1 MIARNWFAV
10 AALAAL
16 ATLLACQV
24 AHAQA
29 WPSQPVRLVVPF
41 PAGSAT
47 DNIARILGRE
57 LQDDLGQPFV
67 IENRPGAQG
76 IVGSEVVA
84 KSAADGYTLLVAAV
98 SFAATTSLFRKVP
111 FDPVADFTPVSRMAT
126 TPLALMVKADFPARS
141 TRDFVEY
148 ARARPGKLAAGH
160 GSSSAQ
166 VCIAQLARLANIDVL
181 QVPYKGI
188 PLAVTDVLG
197 GNLHFTFADLGNA
210 IAQARGGNLRAI
222 GVTSARRSTLAPE
235 WPALAE
241 TLPGFDID
249 AWLATLGPRG
259 LPEAITRRLHEAT
272 VRAMTKPEVQSRLAT
287 LGFTP
292 ALIGPADAAPFI
304 KAEVAKWAAL
314 VKQAGIVPE

>member
-1 MIARNWFAV
+1 MTRKLFAV
-10 AALAAL
+10 AALGALAAL
-16 ATLLACQV
+16 LPLQGAR
-24 AHAQA
+24 AQA
-29 WPSQPVRLVVPF
+29 YPSQAVRLVVPF

-47 DNIARILGRE
+47 DNIARIVGKD

-84 KSAADGYTLLVAAV
+84 KSAPDGYTILVAAV
-98 SFAATTSLFRKVP
+98 SFAATISMFRKVP
-111 FDPVADFTPVSRMAT
+111 FDPAADFTPVSRMAT
-126 TPLALMVKADFPARS
+126 TPLALMVKADFPART

-160 GSSSAQ
+160 GSSSSQ

-181 QVPYKGI
+181 QGPYKGI

-197 GNLHFTFADLGNA
+197 GNLHFTFVDLGNA
-210 IAQARGGNLRAI
+210 IAQAKGGNLRAI
-222 GVTSARRSTLAPE
+222 GVTSAKRSSLVPD
-235 WPALAE
+235 WPAPAE

-249 AWLATLGPRG
+249 AWLAMLGPKG
-259 LPEAITRRLHEAT
+259 LPEPIARRLHEAT
-272 VRAMTKPEVQSRLAT
+272 VRAMAKPDVQARLAT

-292 ALIGPADAAPFI
+292 ALMGPADAAPFI
-304 KAEVAKWAAL
+304 KAEVAKWATL